1 MRILDRRKF
10 LLGTLAAGSAG
21 AIGCASTPPPDVA
34 ASPPPPPPPP
44 GPQAAPSPEP
54 AAASGPPKKTLLIL
68 GGTRLIGPHVVE
80 AAKARGYT
88 VTLFNRGKT
97 RPELFPDLE
106 KLHGDRDP
114 NKGEG
119 LKALQGSKW
128 DAVIDNSG
136 YVPRI
141 VRASAELLA
150 PNVGQYI
157 FISSISAYADNS
169 VVGADETSPVATM
182 ADPTVEEMGKEF
194 ENYGPLKALCEQAAE
209 KAMPGRVANVRPG
222 YIVGPEDGTDRFTY
236 WPVRVA
242 RGGEMLVPGTP
253 NDPIQIIDVRDLA
266 EFLVTL
272 VDNRT
277 MGVFNAVGP
286 GEPLTMG
293 GVLEACKAATGAN
306 PTFTWVTGQFLK
318 ERPEPIELPI
328 WEIPEGKTKGFHT
341 WSAARAH
348 KAGLKHRPVPE
359 TVKDTLAWFRQLP
372 EERQQKI
379 RAGLPPEKEAEL
391 LAEWK
396 KLQKGGGKKP
406 APKKKAG

>member
-10 LLGTLAAGSAG
+10 LLGSLAAGSSAALGCAG
-21 AIGCASTPPPDVA
+21 APPPDVA
-34 ASPPPPPPPP
+34 DSPPPPPPAKPET
-44 GPQAAPSPEP
+44 APTSAP
-54 AAASGPPKKTLLIL
+54 AAAGPPKKTLLIL

-88 VTLFNRGKT
+88 VTLFNRGRT

-114 NKGEG
+114 TKGEG
-119 LKALQGSKW
+119 LKALQGRKW

-157 FISSISAYADNS
+157 FVSSISAYADNS
-169 VVGADETSPVATM
+169 VVGADESAPVATM
-182 ADPTVEEMGKEF
+182 ADPTVEEMGKEY

-253 NDPIQIIDVRDLA
+253 DDPIQIIDVRDLA
-266 EFLVTL
+266 DFLMTL

-293 GVLEACKAATGAN
+293 GVLDICKAATGAN
-306 PTFTWVTGQFLK
+306 PTFTWVSGQFLK
-318 ERPEPIELPI
+318 ERPEPVELPI
-328 WEIPEGKTKGFHT
+328 WEIPEGKSKGFHT
-341 WSAARAH
+341 WSSARAR
-348 KAGLKHRPVPE
+348 KAGLKYRPVAE
-359 TVKDTLAWFRQLP
+359 TVKDTLTWFRSLP

-379 RAGLPPEKEAEL
+379 RAGLPPEKEAAL

-396 KLQKGGGKKP
+396 KLEKEKGKKP
-406 APKKKAG
+406 DPKKKKAG